1 MREVIRSN
9 EVEIKTFKTHQVI
22 IRGNGDSKFNNLLNK
37 KLNLLPPSD
46 NLRIVSDD
54 SHILAKLSYDQW
66 NLIFL
71 AKNDDLKI
79 QNFCDEIN
87 KNSELLATNISD
99 AQVFFQISGE
109 NTYSMM
115 NKLTHFDFREKNFKP
130 MTAAQTLMAR
140 IDCNFYKLH
149 SHLLV
154 SCNRSFS
161 NYLEDRLIDAVNF

>member
-9 EVEIKTFKTHQVI
+9 EVEIKTFTTHQVI

-71 AKNDDLKI
+71 GKNDDLKI

-87 KNSELLATNISD
+87 KNLELLATNISD

-140 IDCNFYKLH
+140 IDCHFYKLN
-149 SHLLV
+149 SHILV

-161 NYLEDRLIDAVNF
+161 NYLEDRLVDAVNF

>member
-9 EVEIKTFKTHQVI
+9 EVEIKTFTTHQVI

-71 AKNDDLKI
+71 GKNDDLKI

-87 KNSELLATNISD
+87 KNLELLATNISD

-115 NKLTHFDFREKNFKP
+115 NKLTHFDFREKSFKP

-140 IDCNFYKLH
+140 IDCHFYKLN
-149 SHLLV
+149 SHILV

-161 NYLEDRLIDAVNF
+161 NYLEDRLVDAVNF